1 MKKYAT
7 ALMFPVAVGWCVAL
21 FAARVA
27 ATGTPHFGFLLWN
40 LFLALVPLGLSLALA
55 RVKDRR
61 LGLAV
66 AAGWL
71 LFFPNAPYMLTDLIH
86 LKQKDGV
93 PLWFDLILLL
103 SFALVALACG
113 LHSLRGVHVW
123 FERTFSP
130 LVGWVTVL
138 FSLGLT
144 GFGIY
149 LGRFPR
155 WNSWDVVGRPGE
167 LLADIADRFL
177 NPFSHPRT
185 WAFTIGFSG
194 LLTLIYL
201 MWLMNEPETVVRRGT
216 GSLTDK
222 HFQA

>member
-27 ATGTPHFGFLLWN
+27 ATGTPFFGFLLWN
-40 LFLALVPLGLSLALA
+40 LFLALIPLGLSLILT
-55 RVKDRR
+55 RVNDRR
-61 LGLAV
+61 LGLTV
-66 AAGWL
+66 VVGWL

-86 LKQKDGV
+86 LKQRGDV

-113 LHSLRGVHVW
+113 LHSLRTVHLW

-130 LVGWVTVL
+130 LTGWMAVL

-167 LLADIADRFL
+167 LLADIANRFL
-177 NPFSHPRT
+177 NPFAHSRT
-185 WAFTIGFSG
+185 WAFTVGFSG

-201 MWLMNEPETVVRRGT
+201 MWLMNEPETTARRGT